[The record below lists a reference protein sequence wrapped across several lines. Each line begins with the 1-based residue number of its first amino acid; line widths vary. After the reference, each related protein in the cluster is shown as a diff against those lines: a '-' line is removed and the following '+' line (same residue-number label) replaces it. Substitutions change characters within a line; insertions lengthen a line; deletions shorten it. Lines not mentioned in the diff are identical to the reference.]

1 MPFQSLKPK
10 VEEILKHDHLSV
22 DDRLTAVCEILKEGV
37 PYYDW
42 VGFYFRNEDKEE
54 LKLDLYVV
62 ENRYQNLLLVRE
74 DYREYH

>member
-42 VGFYFRNEDKEE
+42 VGFYFKNGDK
-54 LKLDLYVV
+54 
-62 ENRYQNLLLVRE
+62 
-74 DYREYH
+74 